1 MRCAARGLA
10 EREGRDI
17 VLIVNTEL
25 PRWGEVEEVGSVL
38 GAIQRTEDY
47 HLLRLLYA
55 RLLDTAPAAR
65 WQPREGIIYLHEIPD
80 RDAWGERI
88 EVYYEQEKL
97 LTGRVVTV
105 RSSGANRRFDA
116 DAYEVGAFL
125 PGAATDDIVISDR
138 RFVRWPWG
146 VAEGE
151 LEVTK
156 KP

>member
-65 WQPREGIIYLHEIPD
+65 CLAGRPIP
-80 RDAWGERI
+80 ER
-88 EVYYEQEKL
+88 
-97 LTGRVVTV
+97 
-105 RSSGANRRFDA
+105 
-116 DAYEVGAFL
+116 
-125 PGAATDDIVISDR
+125 AAR
-138 RFVRWPWG
+138 
-146 VAEGE
+146 
-151 LEVTK
+151 
-156 KP
+156 